1 MTPLLENFISES
13 REILETSTRTF
24 LDLENS
30 PNSAEII
37 NELFRLIHTV
47 KGASGIIE
55 NIGPFTQLAHAMED
69 LMQKARDGHI
79 VLGSQEIDVL
89 LECCDQ
95 LMLWID
101 ALEQSETLG
110 DDAES
115 ISQQFKQQVIALKP
129 GEDGASAAPE
139 AADTNDANPL
149 SISLPELSKKLGQ
162 DNVDALERL
171 AEHIGCTVIHYVPYE
186 QCFFS
191 GDDPLAW
198 MRSVS
203 DRVWQCVVLVQATDP
218 FDPYQSQ
225 AHYFVASTA
234 ERALI
239 AEALLPIESQITLY
253 TLAGENATEFDHR
266 VEYVQHIVNS
276 QITLLKSEQES
287 EEVRTGTLTSVASV
301 YASLSDQITDRPKTL
316 PENACIE
323 QTIEHFEAIL
333 TAFDEHRAVI
343 DEAPK
348 VDEPA
353 PETAASVAE
362 TTDKARKKQIKTL
375 KVDQEKVDLLM
386 DLVGE
391 LIVAKNSMQYL
402 AYRAENEFGI
412 RKLAQDIKAEQ
423 TVISRLAEDL
433 QSVVMQVRMVP
444 LSMVFQRY
452 PRLIRDI
459 SRRLNKQVDLIIE
472 GEDTEADKNIVE
484 DLSEPLVHLIRNA
497 LDHGIESPEDRQAAG
512 KKSTGKITLS
522 ARSLDDCVVIT
533 LSDDGRG
540 VNVAKVKARA
550 LEKGVIDEAKAER
563 MDRQDI
569 LNLIFEPGFSTAEQ
583 VSDLSG
589 RGVGMDSV
597 RTTIERNGGTLLL
610 DSEEGQGSRIQM
622 TLPLSMTISRV
633 MMFELSGQAFAIPVE
648 TVIET
653 LKINT
658 KKDLRR
664 VKQMDTFILRG
675 ETIPVLYLNDVLGM
689 PGQER
694 SEIQPILVVKIGEEL
709 LGLAVDR
716 LQEGQ
721 DVIIKPLEGAL
732 ATFPIYR
739 GAAIMGDGRVLLIL
753 NIEEVIRHAH

>member
-1 MTPLLENFISES
+1 M
-13 REILETSTRTF
+13 
-24 LDLENS
+24 
-30 PNSAEII
+30 
-37 NELFRLIHTV
+37 
-47 KGASGIIE
+47 
-55 NIGPFTQLAHAMED
+55 
-69 LMQKARDGHI
+69 
-79 VLGSQEIDVL
+79 
-89 LECCDQ
+89 C
-95 LMLWID
+95 
-101 ALEQSETLG
+101 
-110 DDAES
+110 
-115 ISQQFKQQVIALKP
+115 
-129 GEDGASAAPE
+129 
-139 AADTNDANPL
+139 L
-149 SISLPELSKKLGQ
+149 SSK
-162 DNVDALERL
+162 
-171 AEHIGCTVIHYVPYE
+171 
-186 QCFFS
+186 
-191 GDDPLAW
+191 
-198 MRSVS
+198 
-203 DRVWQCVVLVQATDP
+203 
-218 FDPYQSQ
+218 
-225 AHYFVASTA
+225 
-234 ERALI
+234 
-239 AEALLPIESQITLY
+239 ALLPIESQITLY
-253 TLAGENATEFDHR
+253 TLIGENATEFDHR

-316 PENACIE
+316 PENASIE

-375 KVDQEKVDLLM
+375 KVDQEKVDLL
-386 DLVGE
+386 
-391 LIVAKNSMQYL
+391 IVAKTSMQDL

-512 KKSTGKITLS
+512 KKPTGKITLS